1 MIIDNKTFNQKNLNL
16 LLNNEL
22 DYIIIKNFVDQDLC
36 NNLCEKILNDDVKGY
51 INAPSIGRIGMAFYE
66 AENKKDLIEKYFS
79 SVDHNIQTLRNKCYP
94 LASPIDILRCRLDEV
109 WEAGSMIEPY
119 RVCRRVNILR
129 DYPDDKIKIYP

>member
-51 INAPSIGRIGMAFYE
+51 INAPVLGVSEWHSM
-66 AENKKDLIEKYFS
+66 K
-79 SVDHNIQTLRNKCYP
+79 LRTKRFNREIFFIC
-94 LASPIDILRCRLDEV
+94 
-109 WEAGSMIEPY
+109 GS
-119 RVCRRVNILR
+119 
-129 DYPDDKIKIYP
+129 